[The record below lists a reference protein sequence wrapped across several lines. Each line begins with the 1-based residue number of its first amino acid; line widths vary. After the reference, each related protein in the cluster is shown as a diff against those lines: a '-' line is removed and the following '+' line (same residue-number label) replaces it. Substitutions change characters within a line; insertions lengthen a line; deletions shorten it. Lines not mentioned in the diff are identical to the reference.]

1 MWPDFRP
8 ITDTR
13 EWRHFKLINEV
24 YSTVEEGMFN
34 LQTKS
39 GKPEIFL
46 RPKEKVNV
54 PFKLLT
60 FKADHS
66 VKPNVSD
73 DAPRWTSNYTPRMY
87 MYSHVYDYEKT
98 QKISCI

>member
-1 MWPDFRP
+1 
-8 ITDTR
+8 
-13 EWRHFKLINEV
+13 
-24 YSTVEEGMFN
+24 MFN

-73 DAPRWTSNYTPRMY
+73 DVPSRTSKY
-87 MYSHVYDYEKT
+87 MYIVHVHVHVKM
-98 QKISCI
+98 QKSLAFTFK